1 MDWKKEL
8 DKKMEQ
14 LNQKEEQNV
23 QSRSIGRG
31 GSGSSI
37 RRSRSI
43 HLSER
48 NGKIQ
53 VTTNDERSNKMI
65 SAADSL
71 KDYEDVVKEDTDSST
86 KLVKIMRIVI
96 KLLLNIRSNQN
107 GGIKSD
113 TITRIEHKII
123 PKGETGHNGLQG

>member
-1 MDWKKEL
+1 MDWKEEL
-8 DKKMEQ
+8 LKKKQQ
-14 LNQKEEQNV
+14 LNQEEEHNV
-23 QSRSIGRG
+23 QYRSSSRSNSGNNSGRG
-31 GSGSSI
+31 GG
-37 RRSRSI
+37 I

-48 NGKIQ
+48 NRKIQ
-53 VTTNDERSNKMI
+53 ITAKDERGERMI